1 MIVSQ
6 YLEKTK
12 NLPPSPLLAKA
23 ISLVQGRFSALDLGS
38 GGGKDTKFLL
48 DQGFQVTAV
57 DKDPQ
62 VTKIL
67 SGQHS
72 HPKLTFENVTFD
84 KFNFGKYDLIN
95 AHFSLP
101 FNPRVS
107 FSEVWRKT
115 KESLN
120 PGGVFVGQFFG
131 PTDSWNTSSSDMN
144 FHTRAQVRNLLIGL
158 EIVQL
163 SEENFDGTTTLGT
176 PKHWHVFHVIAR
188 NKA

>member
-1 MIVSQ
+1 MIASQ
-6 YLEKTK
+6 YLEKTR
-12 NLPPSPLLAKA
+12 NLPPSPLLVKA
-23 ISLVQGRFSALDLGS
+23 VGLVQNHYSALDLGA

-67 SGQHS
+67 SDLLS
-72 HPKLTFENVTFD
+72 HPKLTFDNVTFD

-101 FNPRVS
+101 FNPKLS
-107 FSEVWRKT
+107 FEEVWSKT
-115 KESLN
+115 KEALN

-144 FHTRAQVRNLLIGL
+144 FHTHDQVRGLLAGL

-176 PKHWHVFHVIAR
+176 PKHWHIFHVIAR